1 MAYLLTA
8 PETLNSLPAENLG
21 EIVEDT
27 SAGHKNHIFDR
38 NCKICVSQ
46 SDSTIAS
53 EELVGYLLYFI
64 LWLFVFL
71 YIFVCTLV

>member
-1 MAYLLTA
+1 MASLLTA

-38 NCKICVSQ
+38 NCKICVNQ
-46 SDSTIAS
+46 SDSTITS
-53 EELVGYLLYFI
+53 EDLVRYLF
-64 LWLFVFL
+64 
-71 YIFVCTLV
+71 